1 MKPIKCIFVGDIA
14 LGDHPKSVGFGFY
27 SRYRDGIPPDK
38 AHALFRRGCEHDIL
52 FGNLEFT
59 LGAAELTA
67 ASHEELNCRG
77 IAAYA
82 DFLEQAG
89 FNAVNIAN
97 NHIYQHGIDPFDK
110 TLRVLADKGIGI
122 VGLARNGGSSN
133 IVGTG
138 DRSVCFLGWS
148 ARPRQGFSD
157 QPPYREFDE
166 ASCYGEIAEAAKA
179 HSIVC
184 VSLHW
189 GDEFIEIPSED
200 EKRIARRMIDAG
212 AKVVVGHHPHVMRE
226 VEEYGNGL
234 IAYSLGNFICDMIW
248 NESTRKTGYL
258 YVEFTDGAISKWEIM
273 HGRIGDDYFPH
284 FDGTVPDPSD
294 TYKQLYSKLSGSSYD
309 RLARNALRRHQ
320 VLTLLHML
328 RNCGRYRA
336 GVWRSML
343 EGAIKSRLTANRQS

>member
-1 MKPIKCIFVGDIA
+1 MNPVKCIFVGDIA

-27 SRYRDGIPPDK
+27 SRYRDGIPSDK
-38 AHALFRRGCEHDIL
+38 AHALFRKGYEHDIL

-59 LGAAELTA
+59 LGTAELTA

-77 IAAYA
+77 IAAFA
-82 DFLEQAG
+82 DFLQQAG

-97 NHIYQHGIDPFDK
+97 NHIYQHGAEPFDK
-110 TLRVLADKGIGI
+110 TVKVLAGKGIGI
-122 VGLARNGGSSN
+122 VGLGRDGSSSSV
-133 IVGTG
+133 IGTD

-166 ASCYGEIAEAAKA
+166 ASCYGEITDAAKT
-179 HSIVC
+179 HSVVC
-184 VSLHW
+184 ASLHW

-200 EKRIARRMIDAG
+200 ERRIARRMIDAG

-226 VEEYGNGL
+226 VEEYSGGL
-234 IAYSLGNFICDMIW
+234 IAYSLGNFICDMVW

-258 YVEFTDGAISKWEIM
+258 YVEFTDGAISKWEIV
-273 HGRIGDDYFPH
+273 HGRIGDDYLPDFN
-284 FDGTVPDPSD
+284 GLVPDPSD
-294 TYKQLYSKLSGSSYD
+294 TYRQLNSRLTCSSYD
-309 RLARNALRRHQ
+309 HLARQALRRHQ
-320 VLTLLHML
+320 VLTILHMI
-328 RNCGRYRA
+328 RNCGKYRS

-343 EGAIKSRLTANRQS
+343 MGAIKSRLITIR